1 MGRDTLTDDLMDFR
15 PWPKIARLNR
25 QVIVTEKLDGTNA
38 QVIVARVPA
47 YPIEMAGWTVVQG
60 AGGMDMMV
68 RAASRSRLITPED
81 DNFGFAGWVRANAAD
96 LTALGEG
103 RHYGEWWGL
112 GIQRGYGLT
121 GRRFSLFN
129 TTRWQGDVQ
138 GYNPH
143 RPSCC
148 SVVPT
153 IAVYDSLYYQEI
165 KCEFLRLKALGSKA
179 APGFMNPEGIV
190 VHHTASGQSF
200 KWTYEAD
207 ENGKE
212 QQVG

>member
-25 QVIVTEKLDGTNA
+25 PVIVTEKLDGTNA

-47 YPIEMAGWTVVQG
+47 YPTDMAGWTVVPG

-68 RAASRSRLITPED
+68 RAASRKRLITPED
-81 DNFGFAGWVRANAAD
+81 DNFGFAGWVRANAA
-96 LTALGEG
+96 LLVALGEG

-121 GRRFSLFN
+121 ERRFSLFN
-129 TTRWQGDVQ
+129 TTRWAD
-138 GYNPH
+138 NAL
-143 RPSCC
+143 RPECC
-148 SVVPT
+148 GIVPILEVLPT
-153 IAVYDSLYYQEI
+153 LDYAKVTGWMTL
-165 KCEFLRLKALGSKA
+165 LRSHGSYA
-179 APGFMNPEGIV
+179 APFMNPEGV
-190 VHHTASGQSF
+190 VAHHTASGQSF

-207 ENGKE
+207 EGGKE